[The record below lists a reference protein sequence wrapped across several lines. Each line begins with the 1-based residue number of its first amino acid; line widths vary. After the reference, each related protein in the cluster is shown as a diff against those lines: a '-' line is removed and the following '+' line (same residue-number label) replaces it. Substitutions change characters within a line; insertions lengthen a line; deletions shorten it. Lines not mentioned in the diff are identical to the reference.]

1 MKGVKSFFSHIAT
14 LPFIYSLIGFV
25 YLIALHLGEKGTVL
39 GLRGTGGWSSDERPK
54 NYRELILLLF
64 PNSPL
69 SLTALMSKLQVR
81 ATNDPEFKIF
91 TKNLPTQRV
100 IVSGSQTSGDATI
113 ETQGSGASIV
123 LKKGHSLINERTL
136 EVIWVTAD
144 PTTPFNQFTAARG
157 KGSTAAAMNDGD
169 GLLIVGSH
177 HQEGAAVP
185 TAITFEPSVVN
196 NYTQIFRTALHLT
209 NTAKATN
216 LRTGSDLEERQRET
230 LEIHAIEREMAYIFG
245 TGVEDTSGAQP
256 ERTTKGF
263 ISLVTSNVKD
273 FAGAVDI
280 DSWESFMEDVFED
293 GSSEK
298 LLLAGNTA
306 ITNINKV
313 ARIHGEIQMTPMS
326 ETYGMMLD
334 RYRTPYGFLQIRQ
347 HPLFSKNATFRSW
360 GIVVD
365 PEYLADRILSGN
377 GVNRDTN
384 YLENRQNAGD
394 DATKDEWL
402 TESGLELDFDTPN
415 AVFKGASSF
424 VP

>member
-1 MKGVKSFFSHIAT
+1 MKRFVRERLVLFPTYF
-14 LPFIYSLIGFV
+14 SLIFSLFIIFLIR
-25 YLIALHLGEKGTVL
+25 YLGQQGTVL
-39 GLRGTGGWSSDERPK
+39 GLRGTGSWTADERPK

-64 PNSPL
+64 PNSPT

-81 ATNDPEFKIF
+81 ATTDPEFKIF
-91 TKNLPTQRV
+91 TKALPVQRV
-100 IVSGSQTSGDATI
+100 VVSGSQTSADTTI

-136 EVIWVTAD
+136 EVLWVTAD

-177 HQEGAAVP
+177 YQEGAAVP
-185 TAITFEPSVVN
+185 TAITYEPSVLSN
-196 NYTQIFRTALHLT
+196 FCQIFRTALHLT
-209 NTAKATN
+209 NTARATQ
-216 LRTGSDLEERQRET
+216 LRTGADLEERQRET

-263 ISLVTSNVKD
+263 ISLVSTNVKD
-273 FAGAVDI
+273 FAGALDVDT
-280 DSWESFMEDVFED
+280 WESFMEDVFED

-313 ARIHGEIQMTPMS
+313 ARIHGEIQLTPAS

-347 HPLFSKNATFRSW
+347 HPLFSKNATFRTW

-365 PEYLADRILSGN
+365 PEFLADRILSGN

-394 DATKDEWL
+394 DSTKDEWL
-402 TESGLELDFDTPN
+402 TESGLELDFDQVN
-415 AVFKGASSF
+415 AVFKNASSF

>member
-1 MKGVKSFFSHIAT
+1 MKGTKRFFKNIFT
-14 LPFIYSLIGFV
+14 LPFIYSLIGLL
-25 YLIALHLGEKGTVL
+25 YLINRHIGNGGVVL
-39 GLRGTGGWSSDERPK
+39 GLRGTGQWTADERPK

-69 SLTALMSKLQVR
+69 SLTALMSKLNTR

-91 TKNLPTQRV
+91 TKSLPVQRV
-100 IVSGSQTSGDATI
+100 IVSGSQTSSDTTI

-185 TAITFEPSVVN
+185 TAITYEPTVIN
-196 NYTQIFRTALHLT
+196 NFTQIFRTTLHLT

-230 LEIHAIEREMAYIFG
+230 LEIHAIEREMAYVFG

-263 ISLVTSNVKD
+263 ISLVSTNVKD

-280 DSWESFMEDVFED
+280 DTWESFMEDVFED

-313 ARIHGEIQMTPMS
+313 ARIHGEIQMTPQS

-347 HPLFSKNATFRSW
+347 HPLFSKNATFRTW
-360 GIVVD
+360 GIIVD
-365 PEYLADRILSGN
+365 PEFLADRILSGN

-402 TESGLELDFDTPN
+402 TESGLELDFDTCN